1 MPACT
6 GVACQYH
13 RIVLDP
19 TTTTTSWI
27 NNNMNSFSD
36 DNTTETTE
44 TYLREHGADRPSTN
58 CSTESDVHDE
68 WIIPLKREDK
78 NCARDLTSEL
88 VLEGRRIV
96 TCHSKRNS
104 TQSLSSMVLGD
115 LSTLCDDENEDIL
128 PLKGKESGVA
138 VEPQDF
144 QLIFSPKRSVV
155 RKVTGRGS
163 SHGNR
168 DSPLPSTNRTRRS
181 LSLGDDVEEEEIL
194 PLKGKESGTAVGP
207 QDFQLIFSP
216 KRSVVRKVMGRGSSH
231 GKKDGP
237 LTSTNHSRR
246 SSSSPSLPN
255 LSSIHEKS
263 LPTCTDHS
271 SRNLS
276 SNLSSEGEWDD
287 GEDSFAGHSPLSLE
301 SNTYRHTS
309 ASPILAAVS
318 SLLLSHQQGAQE
330 ADLKEFLSPRICRAS
345 SNNLGGPKCRWGDS
359 MSLPDGSGPPRLPM
373 HRGWED

>member
-138 VEPQDF
+138 VE
-144 QLIFSPKRSVV
+144 
-155 RKVTGRGS
+155 
-163 SHGNR
+163 
-168 DSPLPSTNRTRRS
+168 
-181 LSLGDDVEEEEIL
+181 
-194 PLKGKESGTAVGP
+194 P